1 LKRMNNRIWW
11 VLAVSCLLFASC
23 GGRKTAAPLTR
34 TFPSVQVP
42 QMGSDQDKVDYAV
55 IHFWDAFM
63 DTSKTFTCDSSIVN
77 GVKREE
83 LEKVFGQYASMLNA
97 VQPAVSVSSMDR
109 MFKMAVRLESRD
121 TSSNVFEA
129 MTEMSDKYLY
139 DPNSPVRNEEAYL
152 SFARD
157 MSECGFVDSTLR
169 KSYDY
174 SARMC
179 SLNRIGQK
187 ATDFTFTGLTG
198 KKMTLF
204 GIKADITLLFFS
216 NPGCPACE
224 GITKAL
230 IADRKVNDLIAS
242 GKLAVANVYIDQELD
257 KWRAF
262 AKNYPTTWLT
272 GYDQNYIIRTD
283 VLYNVRA
290 IPSLYLLDKDKKVI
304 MKDAPQ
310 ENVLSYLDNL
320 PD

>member
-1 LKRMNNRIWW
+1 MNNRIWW

-198 KKMTLF
+198 KKMTLY

-230 IADRKVNDLIAS
+230 IADRKVNDFIAL

>member
-1 LKRMNNRIWW
+1 
-11 VLAVSCLLFASC
+11 
-23 GGRKTAAPLTR
+23 
-34 TFPSVQVP
+34 
-42 QMGSDQDKVDYAV
+42 
-55 IHFWDAFM
+55 
-63 DTSKTFTCDSSIVN
+63 
-77 GVKREE
+77 
-83 LEKVFGQYASMLNA
+83 
-97 VQPAVSVSSMDR
+97 
-109 MFKMAVRLESRD
+109 
-121 TSSNVFEA
+121 
-129 MTEMSDKYLY
+129 MTEMADKYLY

-157 MSECGFVDSTLR
+157 MSECRFVDSTLR

>member
-1 LKRMNNRIWW
+1 
-11 VLAVSCLLFASC
+11 
-23 GGRKTAAPLTR
+23 
-34 TFPSVQVP
+34 
-42 QMGSDQDKVDYAV
+42 MGSDQDKVDYAV

-157 MSECGFVDSTLR
+157 MSECRFVDSTLR

>member
-1 LKRMNNRIWW
+1 MNNRIWW
-11 VLAVSCLLFASC
+11 VLAACCLFFASC
-23 GGRKTAAPLTR
+23 SGRKAAAPLTR

-42 QMGSDQDKVDYAV
+42 RMGSDQDRVDYAV
-55 IHFWDAFM
+55 VHFWDAFM
-63 DTSKTFTCDSSIVN
+63 DTSKTFFCDTSIVN
-77 GVKREE
+77 GVKKEE
-83 LEKVFGQYASMLNA
+83 LETAFGQFSSMLGNVMPKVSASA
-97 VQPAVSVSSMDR
+97 VDR
-109 MFKMAVRLESRD
+109 MFKMAVILESRD
-121 TSSNVFEA
+121 TSSNVFEI
-129 MTEMSDKYLY
+129 MTRMADKYLY

-152 SFARD
+152 SFARN
-157 MSECGFVDSTLR
+157 MSECGFVDSTLK

-174 SARMC
+174 SAKMC
-179 SLNRIGQK
+179 SLNRIGHK
-187 ATDFTFTGLTG
+187 AVNFTFTELTG
-198 KKMTLF
+198 KKMTLY

-242 GKLAVANVYIDQELD
+242 GKLAVANVYIDQELE
-257 KWRAF
+257 KWRKF
-262 AKNYPTTWLT
+262 AKNYPSTWLT

>member
-1 LKRMNNRIWW
+1 MNNRIWW

-34 TFPSVQVP
+34 TFPSVQGP

>member
-1 LKRMNNRIWW
+1 MNNKIWG

-23 GGRKTAAPLTR
+23 GGRKAAAPLTR

-42 QMGSDQDKVDYAV
+42 QMGSDQDKVDYAAV
-55 IHFWDAFM
+55 HFWDAFM
-63 DTSKTFTCDSSIVN
+63 DTSKTYTCDTSIVN
-77 GVKREE
+77 GVKKEE

-97 VQPAVSVSSMDR
+97 VQPTVSASSVDR

-174 SARMC
+174 SAKMC
-179 SLNRIGQK
+179 ALNRIGQK

-198 KKMTLF
+198 KKMTLY
-204 GIKADITLLFFS
+204 GIKANITLLFFS

-262 AKNYPTTWLT
+262 AKNYPSTWLT

>member
-1 LKRMNNRIWW
+1 MNNRIWPF
-11 VLAVSCLLFASC
+11 LTLSCLLLASC
-23 GGRKTAAPLTR
+23 GGRKAAKPVSSR
-34 TFPSVQVP
+34 NFPVVQMP
-42 QMGSDQDKVDYAV
+42 QMGSYQDKADYAV
-55 IHFWDAFM
+55 VHFWDAFM
-63 DTSKTFTCDSSIVN
+63 DTSKTFFCDTSIVN
-77 GVKREE
+77 GVKKEE
-83 LEKVFGQYASMLNA
+83 LETAFGQFSSMLGNVMPKVSASA
-97 VQPAVSVSSMDR
+97 VDR
-109 MFKMAVRLESRD
+109 MFKMAVRLESKD
-121 TSSNVFEA
+121 TSSNVFEI
-129 MTEMSDKYLY
+129 MTKMADKYLY

-152 SFARD
+152 SFARN
-157 MSECGFVDSTLR
+157 MSDCSFVDSTLR

-187 ATDFTFTGLTG
+187 ANDFTFTELKG
-198 KKMTLF
+198 KRMTLY
-204 GIKADITLLFFS
+204 GIKADLTLLFFS

-262 AKNYPTTWLT
+262 AKNYPSTWLT

-290 IPSLYLLDKDKKVI
+290 IPSLYLLDMEKRVI
-304 MKDAPQ
+304 MKDAPR